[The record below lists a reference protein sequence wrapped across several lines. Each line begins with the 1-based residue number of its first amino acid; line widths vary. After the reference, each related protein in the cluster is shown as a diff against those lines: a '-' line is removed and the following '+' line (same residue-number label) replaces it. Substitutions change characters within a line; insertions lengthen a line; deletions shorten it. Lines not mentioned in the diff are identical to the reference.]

1 MNSGV
6 VHLGLRDHSLVY
18 CIMKSGMPKSSP
30 KIIEY
35 RSFKNYDKS
44 AFVKDLSY
52 VPWLVVDAAQDVN
65 DAVDL
70 WSELFNSVANQHAP
84 IKTQRVLGTSAPWMT
99 SDLAKLMRD
108 RDYCHRKARTS
119 MSRRSWAAFHKI
131 NREVHLSMKK
141 AKTDY
146 YWKLIEENKGNCSK
160 LWSSIKHVLPTT
172 LSNSITSIQNNN
184 KVNGLNLG
192 ES

>member
-1 MNSGV
+1 
-6 VHLGLRDHSLVY
+6 
-18 CIMKSGMPKSSP
+18 MKSGMPKLSP

-44 AFVKDLSY
+44 VFINDLSY
-52 VPWLVVDAAQDVN
+52 LPWSLIDAAQDVN

-84 IKTQRVLGTSAPWMT
+84 NETRRVRGTSASSMT
-99 SDLAKLMRD
+99 SDLTKLMRD
-108 RDYCHRKARTS
+108 CDYCHRRARTS
-119 MSRRSWAAFHKI
+119 MSRHSWAAFRKI

-146 YWKLIEENKGNCSK
+146 Y
-160 LWSSIKHVLPTT
+160 
-172 LSNSITSIQNNN
+172 
-184 KVNGLNLG
+184 
-192 ES
+192 